1 MYDKRTDSFKLW
13 SYIVSKSQ
21 VTNGNLINATN
32 LSIFFFFWFV
42 GGCRLAMSE
51 QMKKCMYRTL
61 TKLLYTYN

>member
-1 MYDKRTDSFKLW
+1 MIKEQIRFNFGRILFQQDELQLVVLLMLQ
-13 SYIVSKSQ
+13 ICQ
-21 VTNGNLINATN
+21 
-32 LSIFFFFWFV
+32 FFFFFCFE